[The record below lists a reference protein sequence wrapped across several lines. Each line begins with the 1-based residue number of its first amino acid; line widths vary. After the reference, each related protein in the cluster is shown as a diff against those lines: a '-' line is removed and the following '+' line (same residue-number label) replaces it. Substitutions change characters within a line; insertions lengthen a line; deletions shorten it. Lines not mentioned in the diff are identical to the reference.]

1 MIERKV
7 IADITLTPDELAS
20 EFASMG
26 SEQQA
31 MFFNELANLVNRL
44 TPFEFQVRALTNH
57 PALTDAGRLVMQ
69 AIGGYAF
76 EPAPCRASIL
86 IGGKVR
92 VILPSARH
100 YRATGTVHSF
110 NRDTGLYFVLLDAVG
125 IGYYTASE
133 LEPAKDEVRQ
143 DGTP

>member
-7 IADITLTPDELAS
+7 LVDVTPYPDELAF
-20 EFASMG
+20 EFANMG

-76 EPAPCRASIL
+76 EPAP
-86 IGGKVR
+86 
-92 VILPSARH
+92 
-100 YRATGTVHSF
+100 
-110 NRDTGLYFVLLDAVG
+110 
-125 IGYYTASE
+125 
-133 LEPAKDEVRQ
+133 EPGQHPDRRQ
-143 DGTP
+143 GV